1 MIGNVSACVSI
12 LALGLAPNYTV
23 AILSRF
29 LGGLFTSGIGVA
41 VKTIIAESCDAAG
54 QAKAMGYMTS
64 AMGVGS
70 IAGPSIAGLLTRP
83 CRHFASSLSVCEEG
97 SLLQERPFF
106 LPCLVSAVLAVL
118 GLASNVF
125 MMSESH
131 PKFMEAGTKQRHSDI
146 ESSSVTDEEPHPQ
159 HCSTNIHAIQEAE
172 EVEVQKLLHGKD
184 HGCNPSSRNEASDHA
199 SDRQLSEHAAEPWY
213 KDSIVTVCMIAGGL
227 ITLFMNYLDELTP
240 IYASAKPA
248 AGGLGMPA
256 HEFAWPLTF
265 GGVVLMV
272 YSLFFYPQAQ
282 KRWGYLKCCKIGLLL
297 SVPSLLILPFAH
309 SFVQTKW
316 ATQACL
322 FVGIGLVTIFKLMA
336 LASAAI
342 IINTVAPMEQ
352 IGSVNG
358 AAQTLQGLAR
368 CVGPFLAGI
377 VWGSC
382 ADSEVSGKQYLPF
395 VGSMVGFTITAIVYM
410 YIKLPD

>member
-1 MIGNVSACVSI
+1 MMHVLHC
-12 LALGLAPNYTV
+12 
-23 AILSRF
+23 
-29 LGGLFTSGIGVA
+29 
-41 VKTIIAESCDAAG
+41 
-54 QAKAMGYMTS
+54 
-64 AMGVGS
+64 
-70 IAGPSIAGLLTRP
+70 
-83 CRHFASSLSVCEEG
+83 
-97 SLLQERPFF
+97 RPFF

-118 GLASNVF
+118 GLLSNVF
-125 MMSESH
+125 VMSESH
-131 PKFMEAGTKQRHSDI
+131 PKFMPRGTKQRHSDV
-146 ESSSVTDEEPHPQ
+146 ESSSVTAEEPQPQ
-159 HCSTNIHAIQEAE
+159 HCSTNICAMQEAE
-172 EVEVQKLLHGKD
+172 KVEVEKLLHDRD
-184 HGCNPSSRNEASDHA
+184 HCCIPSSSNETSDHA
-199 SDRQLSEHAAEPWY
+199 TDRQLSDHAAKPWY
-213 KDSIVTVCMIAGGL
+213 KHSVVTVCMIAGGL

-240 IYASAKPA
+240 IYASAKPV

-256 HEFAWPLTF
+256 HELAWPLTF

-297 SVPSLLILPFAH
+297 SVPSVLILPFAH
-309 SFVQTKW
+309 TFVQTKW
-316 ATQACL
+316 TMQACL

-368 CVGPFLAGI
+368 CIGPFLAGI
-377 VWGSC
+377 IWGSC
-382 ADSEVSGKQYLPF
+382 ADSEVPGKQYLSF
-395 VGSMVGFTITAIVYM
+395 VGSMVGFTTTAIVYM

>member
-1 MIGNVSACVSI
+1 MMHVLHC
-12 LALGLAPNYTV
+12 
-23 AILSRF
+23 
-29 LGGLFTSGIGVA
+29 
-41 VKTIIAESCDAAG
+41 
-54 QAKAMGYMTS
+54 
-64 AMGVGS
+64 
-70 IAGPSIAGLLTRP
+70 
-83 CRHFASSLSVCEEG
+83 
-97 SLLQERPFF
+97 RPFF
-106 LPCLVSAVLAVL
+106 LPCLVSAVLAVF
-118 GLASNVF
+118 GLLSNIFV
-125 MMSESH
+125 MSESH
-131 PKFMEAGTKQRHSDI
+131 PKFTTRVTKQHHSDI
-146 ESSSVTDEEPHPQ
+146 ESSSVTADEPNPQ

-172 EVEVQKLLHGKD
+172 EAEVQNLLHDKD
-184 HGCNPSSRNEASDHA
+184 HCCNPSSSNEASDHA
-199 SDRQLSEHAAEPWY
+199 SDRQLSDRAAKPWY
-213 KDSIVTVCMIAGGL
+213 KRSIVTVCMTAGGL

-256 HEFAWPLTF
+256 HDFAWPLTF

-297 SVPSLLILPFAH
+297 SVPSVLSLPFAH
-309 SFVQTKW
+309 TFVQTQW
-316 ATQACL
+316 AMQACL

-368 CVGPFLAGI
+368 SVGPFLAGI
-377 VWGSC
+377 IWGSC

-395 VGSMVGFTITAIVYM
+395 VGSMVGFATTAIVYM

>member
-1 MIGNVSACVSI
+1 MC
-12 LALGLAPNYTV
+12 
-23 AILSRF
+23 F
-29 LGGLFTSGIGVA
+29 LQVLFLQVLFTDAVLPYDTSMCMCWIG
-41 VKTIIAESCDAAG
+41 TCC
-54 QAKAMGYMTS
+54 
-64 AMGVGS
+64 
-70 IAGPSIAGLLTRP
+70 LLMM
-83 CRHFASSLSVCEEG
+83 HV
-97 SLLQERPFF
+97 LQCRPFF

-118 GLASNVF
+118 GLLSNIFV
-125 MMSESH
+125 MSESH
-131 PKFMEAGTKQRHSDI
+131 PKFVTRGTKHHHSNI
-146 ESSSVTDEEPHPQ
+146 ESSSVIAEEPRPR

-172 EVEVQKLLHGKD
+172 EAEVQNLSHDKD
-184 HGCNPSSRNEASDHA
+184 HRCNPSSNHEASDHA
-199 SDRQLSEHAAEPWY
+199 SDRQLSEDHAAKPWY
-213 KDSIVTVCMIAGGL
+213 KHSIVTICMIAGGL

-240 IYASAKPA
+240 IYASAKPT

-265 GGVVLMV
+265 GGVVMMV

-309 SFVQTKW
+309 TFVRTKW
-316 ATQACL
+316 AMQGCL

-368 CVGPFLAGI
+368 SVGPFLAGI
-377 VWGSC
+377 IWGSC
-382 ADSEVSGKQYLPF
+382 ADSEVPGKQYLPF
-395 VGSMVGFTITAIVYM
+395 VGSMVGFTTTAIVYM